1 MSVDHKPD
9 DPLEKNRITDAG
21 GFVSEGRVNGN
32 LNLSRA
38 MGDLEYKNNK
48 DRGVDKQLIISTPDV
63 TCQKL
68 TKDDKFL
75 LMGCDGI
82 WECKT
87 NEELIDFVRKGIDE
101 GKDL

>member
-1 MSVDHKPD
+1 MSIDHKPD
-9 DPLEKNRITDAG
+9 DPEEKSRITEAG

-48 DRGVDKQLIISTPDV
+48 DRPLDKQLIIAKPDV
-63 TCQKL
+63 KHTVL
-68 TKDDKFL
+68 NGDDQFL

-82 WECKT
+82 WECRT
-87 NEELIDFVRKGIDE
+87 NEELIDFIKVRMSQ
-101 GKDL
+101 GKTL